1 MKYSRTSYTLES
13 VCPFYQLKPHIIDLW
28 CSSSFAAA
36 QCPELGKKLGITHL
50 ISVCH
55 ECLSRSGEN
64 YTHLQIS
71 VEDTEYSDLLIY
83 LPKTTRFIQAALE
96 EGGRVLI
103 HCIMGVSRSTTV
115 VAAFRELLF
124 FCFGFVFSPCPKSW
138 GIEKWILGRHYATS
152 NSVSIRFDQ
161 FLGLHSD
168 VLLAARETPG
178 PSKLWLYQTTW
189 YIRQMSIWTFLN

>member
-1 MKYSRTSYTLES
+1 MPPRRLAGVKYSRTSYTLES

-71 VEDTEYSDLLIY
+71 VEDTEYSDLLIH

-124 FCFGFVFSPCPKSW
+124 FASGSSSHRVRSH
-138 GIEKWILGRHYATS
+138 EA
-152 NSVSIRFDQ
+152 
-161 FLGLHSD
+161 
-168 VLLAARETPG
+168 
-178 PSKLWLYQTTW
+178 
-189 YIRQMSIWTFLN
+189 